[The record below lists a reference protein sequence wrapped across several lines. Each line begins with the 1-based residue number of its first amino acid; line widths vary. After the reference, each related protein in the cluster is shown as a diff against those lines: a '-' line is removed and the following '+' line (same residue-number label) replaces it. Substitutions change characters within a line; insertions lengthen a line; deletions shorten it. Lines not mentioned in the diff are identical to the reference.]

1 MKGVD
6 EKMTKKTGI
15 VIGAVLAIVVVVAI
29 GCVVLT
35 GGKSET
41 YRSIMVYQI
50 NGNATITRERV
61 GEMAAY
67 ENLMLQS
74 GDTVAVASDSS
85 LRLKLDDDKYLLAE
99 QDTRMNIVADGD
111 DENAKTYIDLQQ
123 GSVTS
128 EIQNKLKSGASY
140 EVNTPNSIMAVRG
153 TIFRVEV
160 EPKENGESNTKL
172 TVFQGTVG
180 VRQVL
185 PDGTVSNEE
194 VKVEAGNEL
203 MVEGVQTAAETLGEP
218 TEIDF
223 DSLPSVITQYL
234 EELVENGQK
243 LADNVTA
250 KIPGAQGKQALALQ
264 DAQKQ
269 ESDQKAQEA
278 DAQTQDTEAIDEQPE
293 PNEEAKAQEP
303 EAPVDPQTKPA
314 DETTKDLQ
322 EEQDPEQ
329 PDQQETQLPQIEQ
342 PEPDQPETQPQNV
355 QPQPTPQDPTPS
367 GGDSK
372 EGSGGGSKKKTQY
385 YTVTFQYNGST
396 FGTQSVKK
404 GEKATEPKLSPTQD
418 GTWDYDFSQ
427 KVNKNVTIQWK
438 EK

>member
-1 MKGVD
+1 
-6 EKMTKKTGI
+6 MTKKTGI
-15 VIGAVLAIVVVVAI
+15 MIGAVLAIVAVVAI

-35 GGKSET
+35 GGKSDT

-50 NGNATITRERV
+50 NGNATITRENV
-61 GEMAAY
+61 GEMEAY

-74 GDTVAVASDSS
+74 GDAVAVASDSS
-85 LRLKLDDDKYLLAE
+85 LRLKLDNDKYLLAE

-160 EPKENGESNTKL
+160 EPKENGESDTKL

-185 PDGTVSNEE
+185 PDGTISNEE

-203 MVEGVQTAAETLGEP
+203 IIEGIQTAAETLGEP

-234 EELVENGQK
+234 GEVVQNGQK

-250 KIPGAQGKQALALQ
+250 KIPGAQGEQELALQ
-264 DAQKQ
+264 EAQKP
-269 ESDQKAQEA
+269 ESDQKAQVA
-278 DAQTQDTEAIDEQPE
+278 DAQPQDPEALDEQE
-293 PNEEAKAQEP
+293 PNEEDKAQEP
-303 EAPVDPQTKPA
+303 EAPVKPKTKPA
-314 DETTKDLQ
+314 DETTKNPQ
-322 EEQDPEQ
+322 EKQDPEQ
-329 PDQQETQLPQIEQ
+329 PNQPETQLPQIEQ
-342 PEPDQPETQPQNV
+342 PNQPETQPQTV
-355 QPQPTPQDPTPS
+355 QPQPTPQNPTPS
-367 GGDSK
+367 GDEDSK
-372 EGSGGGSKKKTQY
+372 KGSDDGSKKKTQY

-396 FGTQSVKK
+396 FGTQKVKK
-404 GEKATEPKLSPTQD
+404 GETATEPKLSPTQN
-418 GTWDYDFSQ
+418 GAWDYDFSQ
-427 KVNKNVTIQWK
+427 KVNKNVTVQWK
-438 EK
+438 EN

>member
-1 MKGVD
+1 
-6 EKMTKKTGI
+6 MTKKTGI
-15 VIGAVLAIVVVVAI
+15 VIGAVLAIAAVVAI

-61 GEMAAY
+61 GEMEAY

-74 GDTVAVASDSS
+74 GDAVAVASDSS

-99 QDTRMNIVADGD
+99 QDTRMNIVAEGD

-160 EPKENGESNTKL
+160 ELKENGESDTKL

-185 PDGTVSNEE
+185 PDGTVSDEE

-203 MVEGVQTAAETLGEP
+203 TVEGVQTAAETLEEP

-223 DSLPSVITQYL
+223 ESMPPVITQYL

-250 KIPGAQGKQALALQ
+250 KIPNAQGKQARASQ
-264 DAQKQ
+264 DVQKQ
-269 ESDQKAQEA
+269 ESDQKVQGA
-278 DAQTQDTEAIDEQPE
+278 DVQPQDTEALDEQQE
-293 PNEEAKAQEP
+293 PNEEVKAQEP
-303 EAPVDPQTKPA
+303 ETPVNPQTKPV
-314 DETTKDLQ
+314 DETTKDPQ
-322 EEQDPEQ
+322 EEQDLEQ
-329 PDQQETQLPQIEQ
+329 PNQPETQLPQDEQ
-342 PEPDQPETQPQNV
+342 PEPDQPETQPEKV

-367 GGDSK
+367 GD
-372 EGSGGGSKKKTQY
+372 EGSKGSSDGGNKNKTQY

-404 GEKATEPKLSPTQD
+404 GERATEPKLSPTQD
-418 GTWDYDFSQ
+418 GAWDFDFSQ

>member
-1 MKGVD
+1 
-6 EKMTKKTGI
+6 MTKKTGI
-15 VIGAVLAIVVVVAI
+15 VIGAVLAIVAVVAI

-35 GGKSET
+35 GGKSDA

-50 NGNATITRERV
+50 NGNATITRENV
-61 GEMAAY
+61 GEMEAY
-67 ENLMLQS
+67 ENLMLRS
-74 GDTVAVASDSS
+74 GDAVAVASDSS

-99 QDTRMNIVADGD
+99 QDTRMNIVAEGD

-160 EPKENGESNTKL
+160 EPKENGESDTKL

-185 PDGTVSNEE
+185 PDGTISNEE
-194 VKVEAGNEL
+194 VMVEAGNEL
-203 MVEGVQTAAETLGEP
+203 IVEGVQTATETLGEP

-234 EELVENGQK
+234 EELVQNGQE
-243 LADNVTA
+243 LADNVIA
-250 KIPGAQGKQALALQ
+250 KIPGAQGEQALALQ
-264 DAQKQ
+264 QSQKQ
-269 ESDQKAQEA
+269 ESDQKTQDA
-278 DAQTQDTEAIDEQPE
+278 DAQPQDTEALDEQQE
-293 PNEEAKAQEP
+293 PNEEDKAQEP
-303 EAPVDPQTKPA
+303 EAPVKPKTKPA
-314 DETTKDLQ
+314 NDTTKNPQ
-322 EEQDPEQ
+322 KEQDPEQ
-329 PDQQETQLPQIEQ
+329 PNQPETQLPQIEQ
-342 PEPDQPETQPQNV
+342 PQPEQPETQPQTV

-367 GGDSK
+367 GDGDSK
-372 EGSGGGSKKKTQY
+372 GGSDGGSKKKTQY

-404 GEKATEPKLSPTQD
+404 GEQATEPKLCPTQN
-418 GTWDYDFSQ
+418 GAWDFDFSQ
-427 KVNKNVTIQWK
+427 KIDKNVTIQWK
-438 EK
+438 EN

>member
-1 MKGVD
+1 
-6 EKMTKKTGI
+6 MTKKTGI
-15 VIGAVLAIVVVVAI
+15 VIGAVLAIVAVVAI

-35 GGKSET
+35 GGKSEA

-50 NGNATITRERV
+50 NGNATITRDRV
-61 GEMAAY
+61 GEMEAY

-74 GDTVAVASDSS
+74 GDAVAVASDSS

-160 EPKENGESNTKL
+160 EPKENGECDTKL

-185 PDGTVSNEE
+185 PDGTVSDEE

-203 MVEGVQTAAETLGEP
+203 IVEGAQTAAETLGEP
-218 TEIDF
+218 SEIDF

-234 EELVENGQK
+234 EELVQSGQE
-243 LADNVTA
+243 LADNVIA
-250 KIPGAQGKQALALQ
+250 KIPGAQNEQAFALQ
-264 DAQKQ
+264 ESPKQ

-278 DAQTQDTEAIDEQPE
+278 DAQPQDTEALDEQQE
-293 PNEEAKAQEP
+293 PNEEAEAEEP
-303 EAPVDPQTKPA
+303 EAPVKPQTKPA
-314 DETTKDLQ
+314 DETTKEPQ
-322 EEQDPEQ
+322 EDQNLEQ
-329 PDQQETQLPQIEQ
+329 PNQPETQLPELEQ
-342 PEPDQPETQPQNV
+342 PEPEQSETQPQNV

-367 GGDSK
+367 GDDGSK
-372 EGSGGGSKKKTQY
+372 EGSDGGSKKKTQY
-385 YTVTFQYNGST
+385 YTVTFQYNGNT
-396 FGTQSVKK
+396 FGTQSVNK
-404 GEKATEPKLSPTQD
+404 GEQATEPKLSPTEN
-418 GTWDYDFSQ
+418 GAWDYDFSQ